1 MNELLWSPPAE
12 RVASSNL
19 AAFAARVGKSAL
31 VQRRDYAALWQRSVE
46 ATMRCRRVAG
56 S

>member
-1 MNELLWSPPAE
+1 MNEVLWSPPAE

-31 VQRRDYAALWQRSVE
+31 ANPAALEHFRDRPELRS
-46 ATMRCRRVAG
+46 
-56 S
+56 